1 MMRPRNAICLPIEK
15 GAALHNIFL
24 CHSPEFCRLSP
35 MARGVEHPGK
45 PERTTPTKKGA
56 ADINGR
62 MTE

>member
-1 MMRPRNAICLPIEK
+1 MTRRRNAICLLVEK
-15 GAALHNIFL
+15 EAALHDIFL
-24 CHSPEFCRLSP
+24 CHSPEICRLSL

-45 PERTTPTKKGA
+45 PEGTTSTKKGA